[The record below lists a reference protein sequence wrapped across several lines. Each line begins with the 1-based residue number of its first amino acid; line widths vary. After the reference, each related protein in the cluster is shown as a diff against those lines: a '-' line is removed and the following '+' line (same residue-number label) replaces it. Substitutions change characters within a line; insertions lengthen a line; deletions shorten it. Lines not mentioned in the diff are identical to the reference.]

1 MYLIVCTL
9 FTSNWLHSMLLLFIF
24 ICFYSMI
31 FNSLYFYLF
40 MFLIIELFVYL
51 FGSLEIYLFT
61 VFLHY
66 LPCSLHQ
73 VVPPPL
79 YRTKQTTAF
88 IIETPYENVA
98 VWVNLLTQGELPN
111 GSKKPASSRCLGA
124 CCKKIHF
131 LFQGSC
137 QKLYTVFP
145 FSTNLAHPFS
155 GNFLFHGI
163 LRILSQG
170 VGCFDLAFLFWRIF
184 QGTKVVWHGGLGFV
198 FFKAICPSPWAPHL
212 FEGLWLLPQSG
223 GPPSSGPQPGWS
235 PWNPCHGASWVHL
248 PLLLWWYGK
257 PYHQRWTRPACMP
270 QAMSTFPPRPVCS
283 QQVL

>member
-1 MYLIVCTL
+1 M
-9 FTSNWLHSMLLLFIF
+9 F
-24 ICFYSMI
+24 ICLVLWKFIYSLCS
-31 FNSLYFYLF
+31 F
-40 MFLIIELFVYL
+40 IICHALC
-51 FGSLEIYLFT
+51 T
-61 VFLHY
+61 KW
-66 LPCSLHQ
+66 C
-73 VVPPPL
+73 PPL

-137 QKLYTVFP
+137 QKLYTVLP

-170 VGCFDLAFLFWRIF
+170 VGCFDLAFIF
-184 QGTKVVWHGGLGFV
+184 
-198 FFKAICPSPWAPHL
+198 
-212 FEGLWLLPQSG
+212 
-223 GPPSSGPQPGWS
+223 
-235 PWNPCHGASWVHL
+235 
-248 PLLLWWYGK
+248 
-257 PYHQRWTRPACMP
+257 
-270 QAMSTFPPRPVCS
+270 
-283 QQVL
+283 